1 MSWLWL
7 LLIVYGVGMF
17 FLSPRT
23 VDTRGFYWGH
33 DRNGR
38 EAGVWLLSASVLIT
52 WVFAKSVTNA
62 ANLGA
67 AFGLVGGVA
76 YAAYYLSIP
85 VAGVVIAAIRH
96 RHRVKSLA
104 EYVVA
109 TYGRTAA
116 LAFLLVVWIRLFN
129 EVWSNTAVVGA
140 YFGEKG
146 SLAYYAAALGFTA
159 FTLLYT
165 LKGGMRSSL
174 VTDAIQLGLAAFFLF
189 LALGQVLPAVGARP
203 ILTAGE
209 WTFRGGVDL
218 LLVAMI
224 QCLSYPFHDPVLTDR
239 GFLTERRAMRRAFL
253 WAGLG
258 GFVFILLSSWIG
270 IYAYLNRIPFT
281 DDSPRAVAQ
290 SLGLAALLVM
300 NVVMLSSAGSTLD
313 STLTAF
319 SKAAGIDVAALAPRL
334 LPCTD
339 AARVRLGRIVMT
351 AMALLG
357 NLPLFA
363 DASILK
369 ATTVSG
375 TMVMGLAP
383 IFLFHTMKGVPPIS
397 FHLAFWPGIALG
409 VWYAFW
415 PVPVFLAIGSGKY
428 AGLLGINV
436 YGVLLCAALYVL
448 PVAVRGLAPRP
459 VKVSPALE

>member
-1 MSWLWL
+1 
-7 LLIVYGVGMF
+7 MF
-17 FLSPRT
+17 LLSPRA

-33 DRNGR
+33 DLRGR
-38 EAGVWLLSASVLIT
+38 EAGVWLLGASVLIT
-52 WVFAKSVTNA
+52 WIFAKSVTNA

-96 RHRVKSLA
+96 RHRVRSLV
-104 EYVVA
+104 EYVVVA
-109 TYGRTAA
+109 YGRTAA
-116 LAFLLVVWIRLFN
+116 LAFLLVVWVRLFN
-129 EVWSNTAVVGA
+129 EVWSNTAVIGA

-146 SLAYYAAALGFTA
+146 SLDYYAAALGFTGL
-159 FTLLYT
+159 TLLYT

-174 VTDAIQLGLAAFFLF
+174 VTDAVQLGLAAFFLF
-189 LALGQVLPAVGARP
+189 MALGQVLPAVGARP

-209 WTFRGGVDL
+209 WSFRGGVDL
-218 LLVAMI
+218 LLIALI

-239 GFLTERRAMRRAFL
+239 GFLTERRTMRRAFL
-253 WAGLG
+253 WAGAG
-258 GFVFILLSSWIG
+258 GFVFILVSSWIG
-270 IYAYLNRIPFT
+270 IYAYVNRIPFA

-290 SLGLAALLVM
+290 SFGLAALLVM
-300 NVVMLSSAGSTLD
+300 NVIMLSSAGSTLD

-319 SKAAGIDVAALAPRL
+319 SKAAGVDVAALAPRV
-334 LPCTD
+334 LPRSD
-339 AARVRLGRIVMT
+339 AARVRLGRIVMA

-357 NLPLFA
+357 NVPLFA
-363 DASILK
+363 GPSILK

-383 IFLFHTMKGVPPIS
+383 IFLFHAMKRVSPAS
-397 FHLAFWPGIALG
+397 FHLAFWPGIAFG

-415 PVPVFLAIGSGKY
+415 PVPAFLAIGTGKY
-428 AGLLGINV
+428 AGLLGINL
-436 YGVLLCAALYVL
+436 YGLLLCSALYLL
-448 PVAVRGLAPRP
+448 PVAVRHLAPRP
-459 VKVSPALE
+459 VKVAPALE